1 MPPSFVWRWRCWRDP
16 ANSKPRCRSPRLL
29 SLLWATGPA
38 LLLMCLQGSALRHL
52 WPLLTFLPSLPSSP
66 AASLAC
72 SLFSEHYMPHLNE
85 LPPDRLAR
93 EHSSFSCYL
102 DLLVGGMEWR
112 VVRTQMV
119 AFLRVSP
126 ASPCYAGGMMH
137 MHAIA
142 SRSLCGR
149 PVAAC
154 QLQY

>member
-1 MPPSFVWRWRCWRDP
+1 
-16 ANSKPRCRSPRLL
+16 
-29 SLLWATGPA
+29 
-38 LLLMCLQGSALRHL
+38 
-52 WPLLTFLPSLPSSP
+52 
-66 AASLAC
+66 
-72 SLFSEHYMPHLNE
+72 MPHLNE

-119 AFLRVSP
+119 AFLRVRL

-142 SRSLCGR
+142 SRSLCGC
-149 PVAAC
+149 PVLAC
-154 QLQY
+154 QLQR